1 MFGKGYRR
9 SKFRRYPLAI
19 WGRRRER
26 VRAFGRARE
35 DLRCLSGQIN
45 LFVVGVWLREGTI
58 WIRVDLLHVE
68 PAVGFIAPIQK
79 RIQLPGGSKLVIA
92 HRLLV
97 ASDSGT
103 PLHAN
108 LVGLRVSGSGLGA
121 RRACH
126 GAVGLGRPGLHDGVE
141 RRLDRVFGKGDRVN
155 IFGVFVPLDVT
166 ESGGE

>member
-45 LFVVGVWLREGTI
+45 LLVVGVWLREGTI

-79 RIQLPGGSKLVIA
+79 RIRLPDGGKLVVA
-92 HRLLV
+92 HPFS
-97 ASDSGT
+97 AKSSGIYAGDGERDVVET
-103 PLHAN
+103 RC
-108 LVGLRVSGSGLGA
+108 LRNILNAGY
-121 RRACH
+121 CH
-126 GAVGLGRPGLHDGVE
+126 
-141 RRLDRVFGKGDRVN
+141 
-155 IFGVFVPLDVT
+155 
-166 ESGGE
+166 